1 MTTLDE
7 HTPALDQLSKP
18 ASKSQQ
24 QTWAQDLLD
33 TIQTNRDNHRD
44 NHRRPTAS
52 LSRPHPKN
60 EAEIQTLTAELMAN
74 VDSEPHTPGSGAN
87 RRDGHSRSREFA
99 IAAQQVMGDAP
110 AGTRHQMAAA
120 FATLIVAPAR
130 AAAERRKDRDVGV
143 RIVAMQEF
151 IQLHLFEGDAQVY
164 LARPFAQLTCI
175 AEPDR

>member
-1 MTTLDE
+1 MTTSDE

-33 TIQTNRDNHRD
+33 TIQTNRDNHR
-44 NHRRPTAS
+44 RPTAS
-52 LSRPHPKN
+52 LSRPHPPN

-74 VDSEPHTPGSGAN
+74 VDSELNTPGTGAN
-87 RRDGHSRSREFA
+87 RRDGHSSSREFA
-99 IAAQQVMGDAP
+99 IAAQQVMDDTP

>member
-1 MTTLDE
+1 MTTSDE
-7 HTPALDQLSKP
+7 HTPALDQLSTP

-33 TIQTNRDNHRD
+33 TIKTNRDNK
-44 NHRRPTAS
+44 PGTTAQ
-52 LSRPHPKN
+52 LSRPHPPN
-60 EAEIQTLTAELMAN
+60 EAEIQTLTAEFMAN
-74 VDSEPHTPGSGAN
+74 VDSEQHTPGSGAN
-87 RRDGHSRSREFA
+87 RHDGHSRSREFA

-120 FATLIVAPAR
+120 FATLIVEPAR

-151 IQLHLFEGDAQVY
+151 IQLHLFKGDAQLY
-164 LARPFAQLTCI
+164 LARPLAQLTGI

>member
-1 MTTLDE
+1 
-7 HTPALDQLSKP
+7 
-18 ASKSQQ
+18 
-24 QTWAQDLLD
+24 
-33 TIQTNRDNHRD
+33 
-44 NHRRPTAS
+44 
-52 LSRPHPKN
+52 
-60 EAEIQTLTAELMAN
+60 MAN
-74 VDSEPHTPGSGAN
+74 VDSEQHPPGAGAN
-87 RRDGHSRSREFA
+87 RRDSNSNSREFA
-99 IAAQQVMGDAP
+99 IAAQQVMGDTP

>member
-7 HTPALDQLSKP
+7 QTPALDQLSKP

-33 TIQTNRDNHRD
+33 IIKTNRDN
-44 NHRRPTAS
+44 NLGTTTS
-52 LSRPHPKN
+52 LSRPTPPN
-60 EAEIQTLTAELMAN
+60 EAEIQTLTAEFMAN
-74 VDSEPHTPGSGAN
+74 VDSEPHTPGSGAIH
-87 RRDGHSRSREFA
+87 RDGHSRSREFA

-120 FATLIVAPAR
+120 FATLIVEPAR

-151 IQLHLFEGDAQVY
+151 IQLHLFKGDAQLY
-164 LARPFAQLTCI
+164 LARPLAQLTGI